1 MVWKKGRGSVP
12 PTLPGGGGGGLR
24 CCGETLELLA
34 VESAL
39 AAELS

>member
-12 PTLPGGGGGGLR
+12 PTLPGGGGCLR

>member
-12 PTLPGGGGGGLR
+12 PTLPGGLR

>member
-12 PTLPGGGGGGLR
+12 PTLPGGGLR

-39 AAELS
+39 GAELS